1 MDTSSVPGAGLRRT
15 TGGAPLSA
23 YDTSVE
29 TPSVLVGCPAA
40 PPGESAMV
48 APQPARSRANRA
60 SAASSGQWA
69 SRVMAAVLLVRRDI
83 ARHMP
88 GRANRSGQADAGV
101 TREV

>member
-23 YDTSVE
+23 YDTPVE

-69 SRVMAAVLLVRRDI
+69 RRVMAAVLLVRRDI